1 MARLSNKL
9 GIDEKGLRAPRS
21 TSVYTPRGGIGEV
34 ALCRKCG
41 AIYRNKR
48 WSLDEVESNQLRGEA
63 GIGKVVCPACQRM
76 EDNNPAGIITL
87 SGDYLLQHVEEILN
101 IIKNVEA
108 KSRAK
113 NPLGRIMEIQQER
126 DVMTIGTTVDKL
138 AQKLGQEIYKAHK
151 GELHYQWS
159 HDQEFVRVSW
169 MR

>member
-9 GIDEKGLRAPRS
+9 GVDEKGQRTPRS
-21 TSVYTPRGGIGEV
+21 TSVYLPKGGTGEV

-41 AIYRNKR
+41 ALYRNKR
-48 WSLDEVESNQLRGEA
+48 WCIDETELVKLRGEA
-63 GIGKVVCPACQRM
+63 DTGKVVCPACQRM
-76 EDNNPAGIITL
+76 EDHNPAGVITL
-87 SGDYLLQHVEEILN
+87 SGEYLLRHEDEILN
-101 IIKNVEA
+101 IIKHVEA

-126 DVMTIGTTVDKL
+126 DVMTIGTTEDKL
-138 AQKLGQEIYKAHK
+138 AQKLGREIYKAHK

-169 MR
+169 SR